1 MEAATLLIHISD
13 FTPQAILN
21 PQSNMSSQGISDFR
35 AKFEATFHRALH
47 VKDKKSRT
55 KGSAHKKSSSQSQT
69 TLPSQFTLDDEILKC
84 FSTLSSKCQDEELE
98 DLVYFV
104 LDLYQFHGVPI
115 AIAEVDI
122 TQLVLDL
129 RGLLEE
135 QTNKRTKGPITLTD
149 EHLFLVL
156 DKNVQGLPWESIPT
170 LRGRSVSR
178 IPGIQFLQD
187 RLAFAKWKRDSS
199 KKPFNARDGAIIN
212 PQNGYYILN
221 PSGDLGRT
229 EERFRGWAQRMK
241 TSGWDGTIGKQLTEQ
256 QFINALKSRDLV
268 V

>member
-1 MEAATLLIHISD
+1 ML
-13 FTPQAILN
+13 PQAIA
-21 PQSNMSSQGISDFR
+21 DFR
-35 AKFEATFHRALH
+35 AQFESLFHRALH
-47 VKDKKSRT
+47 VKDKKVRT

-84 FSTLSSKCQDEELE
+84 FSTLSPKCQDEELE

-122 TQLVLDL
+122 TQLVVDL
-129 RGLLEE
+129 RGVLEE
-135 QTNKRTKGPITLTD
+135 QTNKRMKQPIASTD

-156 DKNVQGLPWESIPT
+156 DKNVQGLPWESIPI

-178 IPGIQFLQD
+178 IPGVQFLQD
-187 RLAFAKWKRDSS
+187 RLAFAKWKRETAQ
-199 KKPFNARDGAIIN
+199 KPFNPQDGAIIN
-212 PQNGYYILN
+212 PRNGYYILN

-229 EERFRGWAQRMK
+229 EERFRGWVQGMK
-241 TSGWDGTIGKQLTEQ
+241 ASGWDGVIGKQLTEQ
-256 QFINALKSRDLV
+256 QFINALKTRDLV